1 MRLNGV
7 LPSCVAFRPSGVF
20 GVLLLCVLVALTGCS
35 SKNITSKGPFVLQ
48 EPSKGYP
55 SVPSSSGQ
63 KTGTVYL
70 PSDDGRPLTKAEQEA
85 FLSEGEID
93 RNLPQEEL
101 GDVLL
106 HFKYLVHKDRYTVE
120 KNLERAQLYMPFIYE
135 TLRSRGLPRELAY
148 VAFIESG
155 YNPMA
160 TSSSGAAGMWQFIS
174 STGKHYGM

>member
-7 LPSCVAFRPSGVF
+7 LPSCVAFRPSGVL

-106 HFKYLVHKDRYTVE
+106 HFKYLVHKDRYTV
-120 KNLERAQLYMPFIYE
+120 
-135 TLRSRGLPRELAY
+135 
-148 VAFIESG
+148 
-155 YNPMA
+155 
-160 TSSSGAAGMWQFIS
+160 
-174 STGKHYGM
+174 